1 MSNLFPT
8 RPARIPLRAARPL
21 ALALLLGFLSS
32 LTPGVR
38 AQTISPDKGGYVSS
52 PELSQAFVI
61 YLSPSGDTVCRDA
74 SPAEAREINR
84 RPNVPLRRINHLEG
98 DAYQPYASGSDQ
110 QASATAGL
118 TIVLRATAQLDA
130 NPAAKQAFI
139 NAAAKW
145 EALIADP
152 ITVTIDVDYGTT
164 SFGTAFPSSNT
175 LGLTSSSGFIIPY
188 TTVRSRLISRAAP
201 GSEESVMLNNLPA
214 TVLPADVL
222 SGSVSNVFVPP
233 SLMSV
238 LGLSMT
244 NPPVPKIGFNSAFGF
259 DFDPTDGVTPG
270 LTDFDSVA
278 VHEIG
283 HALGF
288 TSQGGSG
295 NDRASIWDFYRFKPG
310 TASNANFATATRA
323 LSAGVDAGDRRVQF
337 NGNAEVELSTGKPDA
352 TGGDG
357 RQSSHWKDDQFGVPY
372 IGIMDPTMPRGVHKS
387 ITANDT
393 RALDFFGYSVGQVF
407 TPPAPANDNFAS
419 AQPLSTTTSGRVT
432 GTNVG
437 ATKEAGEPSHS
448 PDDNAGGKSVWYTW
462 QAPSS
467 GSVTF
472 STGAGSLGAGSDF
485 DTVLGVYSGS
495 GFGALTLLG
504 RSDDV
509 SSSDHTSSVQFNATA
524 GTTYR
529 IAVDGYQQS
538 GNPFAD
544 DGSVALSWGMAVT
557 PPVGTSLQ
565 FAAASASASETGGS
579 AQVTIT
585 RTGILS
591 FTSSVVV
598 RTVDDTRAV
607 RCDDTTSAPG
617 VAFARCDYVTTVQ
630 TVTFAPGE
638 TTKTVNVPLVD
649 DSFGEPVETVVLTLG
664 GVATGGTVGA
674 QNTMAL
680 NIISNEAPGQTGA
693 NPILDPTFFVRM
705 QYLDFLSR
713 EPDAGGMAA
722 WVGTLN
728 ACAPADPKCD
738 RASVSSGFFRSQE
751 FELKGRFVFN
761 FYKVTLGRLPRYS
774 EIVADMSSVTGVS
787 TEDVVAR
794 KAAFTDAWA
803 QRLDFLSAYGGMS
816 NTQLVNALM
825 DRYALP
831 SITTPNPATPDDA
844 SQKVLLTRAD
854 LIGRM
859 DAGTLTRAQLVR
871 AVASSDEVGRAEFN
885 SAFVAMQYFGY
896 LRRDPDEGGYNDWL
910 RTINANPADIH
921 SMVNGFVSSVEY
933 RLRFGPQ

>member
-1 MSNLFPT
+1 MSNLISKSST
-8 RPARIPLRAARPL
+8 RSLLRTARPL
-21 ALALLLGFLSS
+21 ALALLLGFLTS
-32 LTPGVR
+32 LPPGVR
-38 AQTISPDKGGYVSS
+38 AQTISPVKGGYVSS
-52 PELSQAFVI
+52 PELGQAFVI
-61 YLSPSGDTVCRDA
+61 YQSPGGETVCRDA

-84 RPNVPLRRINHLEG
+84 RPSVPLRRINHLEDV
-98 DAYQPYASGSDQ
+98 DAYQPYASSGSGQ
-110 QASATAGL
+110 KISATTGL
-118 TIVLRATAQLDA
+118 TIILRATAQLDA

-139 NAAAKW
+139 NAAARW

-152 ITVTIDVDYGTT
+152 ITVTIDVDYGST
-164 SFGTAFPSSNT
+164 SFGTPFPSSNT

-188 TTVRSRLISRAAP
+188 TTVRSRLVSHVAP
-201 GSEESVMLNNLPA
+201 GSEEAVVISNLPA
-214 TVLPADVL
+214 ASLPADVVG
-222 SGSVSNVFVPP
+222 GSVSDVFVPP
-233 SLMSV
+233 ALMSA

-259 DFDPTDGVTPG
+259 DFDPNDGVTPG

-295 NDRASIWDFYRFKPG
+295 STRASIWDLYRFKPG

-323 LSAGVDAGDRRVQF
+323 LSVGADAGDRRVQF
-337 NGNAEVELSTGKPDA
+337 NGNTEVDLSTGKPDG

-357 RQSSHWKDDQFGVPY
+357 RQSSHWKDDAQGVPY
-372 IGIMDPTMPRGVHKS
+372 IGIMDPTIPRGVHKQ

-407 TPPAPANDNFAS
+407 TPPAPANDNFAA
-419 AQPLSTTTSGRVT
+419 AQQLSGTSGRVT

-448 PDDNAGGKSVWYTW
+448 PDGNPGGKSVWYTW
-462 QAPSS
+462 QSPSS
-467 GSVTF
+467 GTVTF
-472 STGAGSLGAGSDF
+472 ITGAGALGGASDF
-485 DTVLGVYSGS
+485 DTLIGAYTGS
-495 GFGALTLLG
+495 GVGGLVSLG
-504 RSDDV
+504 KSDDI
-509 SSSDHTSSVQFNATA
+509 SGSDHTSLVTFNAVA

-529 IAVDGYQQS
+529 IAVDGYDADE
-538 GNPFAD
+538 GNI
-544 DGSVALSWGMAVT
+544 ALSWNLVVA
-557 PPVGTSLQ
+557 PPPPPPLGTIVQ
-565 FAAASASASETGGS
+565 FAAASGS
-579 AQVTIT
+579 ANETSGSAPVTIT
-585 RTGILS
+585 RGGDLS
-591 FTSSVVV
+591 STSSVIV
-598 RTVDDTRAV
+598 RTIDDTRAI
-607 RCDDTTSAPG
+607 RCDDTASAPG
-617 VAFARCDYVTTVQ
+617 TAFARCDYATTVQ
-630 TVTFAPGE
+630 TVTFAAGE
-638 TTKTVNVPLVD
+638 NSKTVSIPLVD
-649 DSFGEPVETVVLTLG
+649 DSFVEPVEVVVLTLG
-664 GVATGGTVGA
+664 GVATGATVGP
-674 QNTMAL
+674 QNTMTLA
-680 NIISNEAPGQTGA
+680 IVSNEAPGQTGA

-728 ACAPADPKCD
+728 ACAPGDTRCD

-761 FYKVTLGRLPRYS
+761 FYKVSLGRLPRYS

-787 TEDVVAR
+787 TAEVVAR

-803 QRLDFLSAYGGMS
+803 QRLDFLSLYGGMS
-816 NTQLVNALM
+816 NTQLVNTLM
-825 DRYALP
+825 DRYGIP

-844 SQKVLLTRAD
+844 SQKILLTRAD
-854 LIGRM
+854 LIGRLG
-859 DAGTLTRAQLVR
+859 AGTLTRAQLVR

-910 RTINANPADIH
+910 RTINLNPNDIH
-921 SMVNGFVSSVEY
+921 SMVNGFVSSDEY
-933 RLRFGPQ
+933 RLRFGSQ